1 MEIASEFTVGAAP
14 AEVYAALLD
23 LERVGPCI
31 PGASVGPAGADGAHP
46 AEIAVRLGPMRLTY
60 RGTVR
65 VVDHAEAARTATL
78 IADVR
83 EVRGQ
88 GNAHARMTMSVTD
101 RAPGAHVQANTAV
114 ELSGR
119 AAQMGA
125 GIVED
130 VAGRLV
136 ADMATRLEALLT
148 PGASGEPPDAGPP
161 AGGERTPPVPAP
173 PIGGLRLLLRA
184 LWHRLRHGRRPAAA
198 PDRSSP

>member
-31 PGASVGPAGADGAHP
+31 PGASVGPAGPDGAHP

-78 IADVR
+78 VADVR

-101 RAPGAHVQANTAV
+101 HGPGAHVQANTAV

-148 PGASGEPPDAGPP
+148 PGAPGEPPDAGPP
-161 AGGERTPPVPAP
+161 SGGERAPAPAP

-184 LWHRLRHGRRPAAA
+184 LWHRLRHGRPQAAA
-198 PDRSSP
+198 PDTSRP

>member
-31 PGASVGPAGADGAHP
+31 PGASVGPAGSDGAHP

-65 VVDHAEAARTATL
+65 VVDHAAAALTATL
-78 IADVR
+78 VADVR

-101 RAPGAHVQANTAV
+101 IVI
-114 ELSGR
+114 R
-119 AAQMGA
+119 AAA
-125 GIVED
+125 LPWPRSSRTSATS
-130 VAGRLV
+130 VAVR
-136 ADMATRLEALLT
+136 
-148 PGASGEPPDAGPP
+148 
-161 AGGERTPPVPAP
+161 
-173 PIGGLRLLLRA
+173 
-184 LWHRLRHGRRPAAA
+184 AAA
-198 PDRSSP
+198 SWSTTRTVPR